1 MFSGSDL
8 DYYEKYIGPS
18 LPHPEQLEI
27 PPVTGRLGQ
36 TIEQGTKRGVFAIA
50 NYINQRL
57 LKPIMDWLQKVL
69 RPLPMDG
76 TFNQQRPLDRL
87 IGSTC
92 CHCFDLK
99 SATDRWPLSLMF
111 EVMCHMFD
119 RRFAPGVVNSAL
131 GANIFDVPFVKK
143 KRSSVSFVTGQPL
156 GYYSSWP
163 LFALTHHFVV
173 WWCAQQVHPGRRFDK
188 YAVLGDDVII
198 CDDLVAE
205 KYKEVLDF
213 LEAKISVHKS
223 LISHSGTGEFAK
235 RFCVRGLAVDL
246 SPASAQ
252 ALTNFY
258 HPYGLMAINDRYP
271 VRRVWFQ
278 PCAG

>member
-1 MFSGSDL
+1 
-8 DYYEKYIGPS
+8 
-18 LPHPEQLEI
+18 
-27 PPVTGRLGQ
+27 
-36 TIEQGTKRGVFAIA
+36 
-50 NYINQRL
+50 
-57 LKPIMDWLQKVL
+57 
-69 RPLPMDG
+69 
-76 TFNQQRPLDRL
+76 
-87 IGSTC
+87 
-92 CHCFDLK
+92 
-99 SATDRWPLSLMF
+99 MF

-119 RRFAPGVVNSAL
+119 RSFAPGVVNSAL

-223 LISHSGTGEFAK
+223 LISHSGTGEFSK
-235 RFCVRGLAVDL
+235 RFRVRGLAVDL